1 MPFLADANVTG
12 KSRPDLEAGYNNRAA
27 CPDHPAVMARW
38 KADAEVAR
46 AAHPP
51 TVLSYGV
58 GPRETIDLFE
68 AGSGAPVVAFIHG
81 GYWQALDPSW
91 FSWIALPLL
100 ARGIGVA
107 IPGYDLCPQVTL
119 ATIVEQMRAA
129 TALLTERAG
138 KPPILVG
145 HSAGGHLAACL
156 LSEGRAEH
164 AVSISGVFDLRPLV
178 HTSIN
183 TALRLDADE
192 AARLSPLGWTVPEGA
207 ILDCIV
213 GGGETT
219 EFIRQSRMMT
229 EAWGAGGA
237 NTRFE
242 ALSDLDHFTVLD
254 PLGDPNSALV
264 RRIADLALSA

>member
-1 MPFLADANVTG
+1 MTG

-38 KADAEVAR
+38 KAEAEVTR
-46 AAHPP
+46 AAEPP
-51 TVLSYGV
+51 TVLRYGP

-68 AGSGAPVVAFIHG
+68 AGPGAPVVAFLHG

-91 FSWIALPLL
+91 FSWIAPPLL
-100 ARGIGVA
+100 ARGISVA
-107 IPGYDLCPQVTL
+107 IPAYDLCPQVSL
-119 ATIVEQMRAA
+119 ATIIEQMRTAI
-129 TALLTERAG
+129 ALLTERAAT
-138 KPPILVG
+138 PPVLVG

-156 LSEGRAEH
+156 LSEGLAGT

-183 TALRLDADE
+183 TALRLDPAE

-207 ILDCIV
+207 VLDCLV

-219 EFIRQSRMMT
+219 EFIRQSRMMA
-229 EAWGAGGA
+229 EAWGAAGA
-237 NTRFE
+237 DTRFE
-242 ALSDLDHFTVLD
+242 ALTDLDHFTVLD
-254 PLGDPNSALV
+254 PLAAADSALV
-264 RRIADLALSA
+264 RRIAELALSA

>member
-1 MPFLADANVTG
+1 MTG

-38 KADAEVAR
+38 KAQAQAAR

-51 TVLSYGV
+51 TVLRYGP
-58 GPRETIDLFE
+58 GPLETIDLFD
-68 AGSGAPVVAFIHG
+68 AGPGTPIVAFIHG

-91 FSWIALPLL
+91 FSWIAPPLL
-100 ARGIGVA
+100 AHGISIA
-107 IPGYDLCPQVTL
+107 IPAYDLCPEVSL
-119 ATIVEQMRAA
+119 ATIVDQMRTA

-138 KPPILVG
+138 GPPVLVG

-156 LSEGRAEH
+156 LSEGRAER

-183 TALRLDADE
+183 TALRLDPPE

-207 ILDCIV
+207 VLDCIV
-213 GGGETT
+213 GGGETS
-219 EFIRQSRMMT
+219 EFLRQSRTMA
-229 EAWGAGGA
+229 EVWGAGGA
-237 NTRFE
+237 QTRFE
-242 ALSDLDHFTVLD
+242 ALGTLDHFTVLGPLAD
-254 PLGDPNSALV
+254 PDSTLV
-264 RRIADLALSA
+264 ARIADLALSA

>member
-1 MPFLADANVTG
+1 VPFLADANVTG

-46 AAHPP
+46 AAYPP
-51 TVLSYGV
+51 TVLRYGP

-68 AGSGAPVVAFIHG
+68 AGPGAPVVAFIHG

-91 FSWIALPLL
+91 FSWIAPPLL
-100 ARGIGVA
+100 AHGISVA

-119 ATIVEQMRAA
+119 AAIVDQMRTA

-138 KPPILVG
+138 TPPVLVG

-156 LSEGRAEH
+156 LSEGRAERG
-164 AVSISGVFDLRPLV
+164 VSISGVFDLRPLL

-192 AARLSPLGWTVPEGA
+192 AVRLSPLGWTVPEGA

-213 GGGETT
+213 GGIETA
-219 EFIRQSRMMT
+219 EFIRQSQTMAQT
-229 EAWGAGGA
+229 WGAGGA
-237 NTRFE
+237 NTPFE
-242 ALSDLDHFTVLD
+242 ALPDLNHFTVLD
-254 PLGDPNSALV
+254 PLGDPNSELV
-264 RRIADLALSA
+264 RRIVDLALSA